1 VQCTVCLA
9 DSQFGAR
16 ALAQISKCA
25 EYLSD
30 DARTTGGGG
39 YDLRSMFGV
48 WYHRTFTNGMRFQVG
63 LVSL

>member
-1 VQCTVCLA
+1 VLCTVRFA

-30 DARTTGGGG
+30 DAKTTGSGG
-39 YDLRSMFGV
+39 YDLRSDSWCGTIV
-48 WYHRTFTNGMRFQVG
+48 PLRVNYERWG
-63 LVSL
+63 

>member
-1 VQCTVCLA
+1 MQCTVCLA

-30 DARTTGGGG
+30 DARTAGGGG
-39 YDLRSMFGV
+39 YDLRSDSWCGIIV
-48 WYHRTFTNGMRFQVG
+48 PLRVNHE
-63 LVSL
+63 

>member
-30 DARTTGGGG
+30 DARTTGGGV
-39 YDLRSMFGV
+39 YDLRS
-48 WYHRTFTNGMRFQVG
+48 
-63 LVSL
+63 VSGCGTIVPLRMAYGFRWG